1 MKMSWACVVAF
12 PIFVSFYLSFL
23 TLGNALTNNS
33 LQTNQ
38 LIRSEDSHL
47 TYQNDTFSFKIDYPS
62 AWIVA
67 ENNPELLLRV
77 KDGVV
82 NFFSPPK
89 DFSDAFSENLNVVV
103 SKLDKAEPTSLD
115 GLPEV
120 LAPAF
125 KEIFGVQGPL
135 SSHDVSL
142 DGNPA
147 KKIAF
152 TYNLFNRMVE
162 NTQVYSIKSDNVYV
176 ITYVCDVSTCSTYT
190 PIFEKMINSFKFT

>member
-1 MKMSWACVVAF
+1 MYWACVVVF
-12 PIFVSFYLSFL
+12 PIFILFYLSFL
-23 TLGNALTNNS
+23 TSSNALTNNS

-38 LIRSEDSHL
+38 LIKSEDNYL

-62 AWIVA
+62 TWIVA
-67 ENNPELLLRV
+67 KNNPELLLRV

-89 DFSDAFSENLNVVV
+89 DFSDVFSENLNIVV

-120 LAPAF
+120 LTPAF
-125 KEIFGVQGPL
+125 KEIFRVQGPL

-152 TYNLFNRMVE
+152 P
-162 NTQVYSIKSDNVYV
+162 
-176 ITYVCDVSTCSTYT
+176 ITYSVEWWKTHRYIQLNRTMSMS
-190 PIFEKMINSFKFT
+190 